1 MLDSGWIMKAFKMAV
16 ISIFFAAV
24 FIAGCIDNDGSGS
37 GRQSP
42 GNVVLS
48 GMVMNN
54 HSESVGSARAIA
66 GVTVILVKA
75 EDIETAD
82 SISPVE
88 DLANG
93 KNRYP
98 AVTADSDGF
107 YQFTPA
113 DFSSAYPAEG
123 NYFIFVAPPAAS
135 GELLPGGNASRT
147 SLTLGRASDIAQN
160 IILTDGNG
168 PDAAYIGS
176 TVCLVCH
183 PQKNSIK
190 HTLHFTGIRKIGIDG
205 AITNGLMDMKDT
217 SIYDLSANNE
227 RMLDHFTRP
236 ATQYTFADDPASAFW
251 LGKDAEGLYFQ
262 MTSADNPRFY
272 IKYTY
277 GGETGN
283 WRGLFMTTVYAGDGA
298 YAPDHGVN
306 GNDYAYYVM
315 LPIQY
320 NEDENSI
327 NGEQFV
333 TYHADRWDFAGT
345 VNKGFTA
352 DPAQNSFDLACAAC
366 HGATRI
372 KTVNVGSATERK
384 VAVFVEDE
392 NGYDF
397 DGTLSQINVGCEK
410 CHGPGSNHLNAGG
423 KGKMII
429 APDKLAA
436 GRLAMICGT
445 CHIRGEN
452 HTEFGGGAALAADGS
467 GNYETFRPGMRPAQF
482 FGASDDTGK
491 NIAPFEILENAS
503 LTANAYLTP
512 VNFETNAESSWIDKL
527 FGAAFNHSKK
537 NQQHYQD
544 LVRSIKFRNPETL
557 LTCISCHDPHGSAY
571 RHMVSSNA
579 DNNAVCLS
587 CHSGPGRVFPNIAEE
602 MISRLRNETATSADR
617 EAIGNDVEEHI
628 FDKTGTQQMAP
639 YDPEGTAMG
648 RCTLCHMPKSARS
661 ADWRNA
667 LVTQLGRYR
676 HGDVTAHTFD
686 VMATEAVNEM
696 SAARGIKETTPAGI
710 TDQCGSCHA
719 FAGLN

>member
-1 MLDSGWIMKAFKMAV
+1 MKAFKMAV
-16 ISIFFAAV
+16 ISVFFAAML
-24 FIAGCIDNDGSGS
+24 IAGCSDSDGSGDDRPS
-37 GRQSP
+37 S

-48 GMVMNN
+48 GRVTNN
-54 HSESVGSARAIA
+54 HTETDGSARAVA
-66 GVTVILVKA
+66 GATVILVKA
-75 EDIETAD
+75 EDIKTAD

-88 DLANG
+88 DLANE

-98 AVTADSDGF
+98 AVTGDPDGF
-107 YQFTPA
+107 YQFTRA
-113 DFSSAYPAEG
+113 AFSSAYPADG
-123 NYFIFVAPPAAS
+123 NYFIFVEPPAAS
-135 GELLPGGNASRT
+135 KELLPGGSASRT
-147 SLTLGRASDIAQN
+147 SVALSRKRELELDITLSDAS
-160 IILTDGNG
+160 GE
-168 PDAAYIGS
+168 DAAYIGS

-190 HTLHFTGIRKIGIDG
+190 HTLHFTGIRKIGTDG
-205 AITNGLMDMKDT
+205 TITNGLMNMNDT
-217 SIYDLSANNE
+217 SVYDLSANNE
-227 RMLDHFTRP
+227 KMLDHFTRP
-236 ATQYTFADDPASAFW
+236 ATQYTFADDPARSFL

-272 IKYTY
+272 VEYTY
-277 GGETGN
+277 GGETGL
-283 WRGLFMTTVYAGDGA
+283 WRGLFMTTVYAEDGT
-298 YAPDHGVN
+298 YAPDHGIN

-327 NGEQFV
+327 NGDQFV

-345 VNKGFTA
+345 GNKGFTA
-352 DPAQNSFDLACAAC
+352 DVEQNSFDLACAAC
-366 HGATRI
+366 HGAIRI
-372 KTVNVGSATERK
+372 KTVNSGPAAERK

-397 DGTLSQINVGCEK
+397 DGTLSEMNVGCEK
-410 CHGPGSNHLNAGG
+410 CHGPGSNHLNSGG
-423 KGKMII
+423 KGKRII
-429 APDKLAA
+429 APDKLTA

-452 HTEFGGGAALAADGS
+452 HTAFAGGAALAADGS
-467 GNYETFRPGMRPAQF
+467 GNYETFRPGMPPAQF

-491 NIAPFEILENAS
+491 NIAPFGTLEIES
-503 LTANAYLTP
+503 LTENGYLAP

-544 LVRSIKFRNPETL
+544 LVRSVKFRNPETL

-571 RHMVSSNA
+571 RHMVSYSA
-579 DNNAVCLS
+579 DNNAVCLP
-587 CHSGPGRVFPNIAEE
+587 CHSGPGRVFPNIAQK
-602 MISRLRNETATSADR
+602 MVVRLQNEAATSADR
-617 EAIGNDVEEHI
+617 AAIGKDVEDHI

-648 RCTLCHMPKSARS
+648 RCTLCHMPKTARS

-667 LVTQLGRYR
+667 LVTQLGQYR

-696 SAARGIKETTPAGI
+696 GGARGIKETTPTGI
-710 TDQCGSCHA
+710 TDPCGSCHA